1 MNVTQTSVDVWE
13 FRVRTSKMTATQ
25 KLVRQVETAREVA
38 QTSRLALN
46 AAEARLAT
54 LTAAAK
60 QAKAAV
66 KAARK
71 QAKAAK
77 HAAKAARA
85 AVAAAAKISKKAA
98 KKALK
103 LEQVLGA
110 LKKKRSARPG
120 SAPRGSVTRARPPK
134 PGPSASA
141 EGSPATP
148 AA

>member
-1 MNVTQTSVDVWE
+1 
-13 FRVRTSKMTATQ
+13 MTATQ
-25 KLVRQVETAREVA
+25 KLVRQVESAREVA
-38 QTSRLALN
+38 QTTRLALN

-85 AVAAAAKISKKAA
+85 AAALAAKAFKKAA
-98 KKALK
+98 KKAVK
-103 LEQVLGA
+103 LERALGA

-134 PGPSASA
+134 PDPSPST
-141 EGSPATP
+141 ENSPAVP

>member
-1 MNVTQTSVDVWE
+1 
-13 FRVRTSKMTATQ
+13 MTATQ

-120 SAPRGSVTRARPPK
+120 SAPRGSVTRARSPK
-134 PGPSASA
+134 PGLSAGTES
-141 EGSPATP
+141 SPATP

>member
-1 MNVTQTSVDVWE
+1 MI
-13 FRVRTSKMTATQ
+13 ATQ

-77 HAAKAARA
+77 HAAKAAR
-85 AVAAAAKISKKAA
+85 VAAALAAKAFKKAA
-98 KKALK
+98 KKAVK
-103 LEQVLGA
+103 LERALGA

-120 SAPRGSVTRARPPK
+120 SAPRGSVTRTRPTK
-134 PGPSASA
+134 PGPSAST
-141 EGSPATP
+141 ENSPAVP